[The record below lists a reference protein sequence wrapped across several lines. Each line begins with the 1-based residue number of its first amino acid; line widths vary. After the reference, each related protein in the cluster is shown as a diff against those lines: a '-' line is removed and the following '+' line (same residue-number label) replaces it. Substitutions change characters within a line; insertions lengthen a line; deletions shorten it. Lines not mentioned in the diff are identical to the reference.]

1 MSTSLPTSARIVVIG
16 GGVIG
21 TSIAYHLTRS
31 GEKDVVLL
39 EKSRLT
45 EGATWHAAGLVGQFR
60 SQQNLMSLM
69 NDSVKL
75 FDVLAEE
82 TGQEIDWHKF
92 GSLRLAQTEDRWKEL
107 LKSYSAA
114 QSVGFEMNLLT
125 PNEARDLY
133 PLIETGDLVG
143 AAFIPADGYI
153 DPNSLT
159 QAYAKG
165 TRANGGRIFEGV
177 MVKNL
182 LRNGNRITQVVTE
195 QGNIEVETVVNAAG
209 LWARQVGWMAGVEIP
224 AGVVE
229 HQYLVTEKSDLI
241 PAGLPAL
248 RDPDG
253 GFYVK
258 PEPGA
263 LAIGGWE
270 RQTSTVNPREG
281 FPWQNER
288 HLFDGDMDR
297 LEEFFEPAMR
307 RIPILA
313 ELGMRTIVNG
323 PIPISPDGEPIMGP
337 VPGLTNFFSACAF
350 TSGIAASGGA
360 GKAVANWILEGDPG
374 LDLWPFDIRRF
385 GPLHAG
391 RRFLHDRAVE
401 SYSKYYAIHWP
412 GEELESAR
420 GVRRSPLYQT
430 LKDQGAVF
438 GAKFGWERANW
449 FASGDIPQRDVFGF
463 DRPQEDITVGREHR
477 AAREGVVLIDMSSFT
492 KFEISGPQACQFL
505 QYLAVANVDKE
516 PGGATYT
523 QLCNERGGIEAD
535 VTIIRRSENCFWLIT
550 GSGFGVRDRHWIE
563 SHLQSNH
570 DQRSNSRRN
579 SDKQWARSGEQW
591 IQSGEQAIRS
601 NSPGFKQVEL
611 RDITSAHGVINLAGP
626 LARRVLQ
633 KVCDEDLSHEAF
645 PFMAAKDIRIG
656 YAPALAYRVT
666 FIGELGWELY
676 IPSEYLQYAY
686 EELQRAGEEFGI
698 TNIGYRA
705 IDSLRLEKR
714 YLAWGL
720 DITPDY
726 NPFEAGLQFL
736 IDWDKGGF
744 IGAEALTKIKH
755 EGVQQKLACLALDD
769 PLPVFGGE
777 AIFCGDKVVAQTTSG
792 NFGYSV
798 GKSLVLGY
806 LPVDVFSHSDF
817 SVQAFGKRSPASIV
831 KGAIYDPNREKILC

>member
-1 MSTSLPTSARIVVIG
+1 MASFPTSARIVIIG

-39 EKSRLT
+39 EKSNLT

-75 FDVLAEE
+75 FDNLVEE

-114 QSVGFEMNLLT
+114 QAVGFEMNLLT
-125 PNEARDLY
+125 PNEARDVY
-133 PLIETGDLVG
+133 PLIETADLVG

-165 TRANGGRIFEGV
+165 ARANGGRIFEGV
-177 MVKNL
+177 MANDL
-182 LRNGNRITQVVTE
+182 LRDGDRITHVVTE

-229 HQYLVTEKSDLI
+229 HQYLVTEKSDQI
-241 PAGLPAL
+241 PNGLPAL

-253 GFYVK
+253 GFYAK

-270 RQTSTVNPREG
+270 RQTNTVSPKEG

-297 LEEFFEPAMR
+297 LQEFFEPAMR
-307 RIPILA
+307 RIPVLG
-313 ELGMRTIVNG
+313 ELGLRTIVNG

-337 VPGLTNFFSACAF
+337 VPGLSNFYSACAF

-360 GKAVANWILEGDPG
+360 GKAVANWIVEGDPG

-385 GPLHAG
+385 GSLHAG
-391 RRFLHDRAVE
+391 QKFLHERAVE

-438 GAKFGWERANW
+438 GSKFGWERANW
-449 FASGDIPQRDVFGF
+449 FAHGYITQQEVNGF
-463 DRPQEDITVGREHR
+463 DRPQQELTVGREHR

-492 KFEISGPQACQFL
+492 KFEISGPGACQFL

-516 PGGATYT
+516 PGGASYT

-535 VTIIRRSENCFWLIT
+535 VTIIRHSQDCFWLIT
-550 GSGFGVRDRHWIE
+550 GSGLGVRDRHWIE
-563 SHLQSNH
+563 SHLQGNLN
-570 DQRSNSRRN
+570 QGINSRHC
-579 SDKQWARSGEQW
+579 SDEQ
-591 IQSGEQAIRS
+591 S
-601 NSPGFKQVEL
+601 NAPQFSQVVL
-611 RDITSAHGVINLAGP
+611 RDITSAYGVINIAGP
-626 LARRVLQ
+626 LARKVLQ
-633 KVCDEDLSHEAF
+633 KVCDEDLSHKAF
-645 PFMAAKDIRIG
+645 PFMSSMDIRIG
-656 YAPALAYRVT
+656 YAPALALRVT
-666 FIGELGWELY
+666 YIGELGWELY
-676 IPSEYLQYAY
+676 IPSEYLQYVY
-686 EELQRAGEEFGI
+686 QVLQQAGEEFGI
-698 TNIGYRA
+698 LNIGYRA

-714 YLAWGL
+714 YLAWGI

-726 NPFEAGLQFL
+726 NPFEAGLEFL
-736 IDWDKGGF
+736 INWHKGDF
-744 IGAEALTKIKH
+744 VGARALAAIKQN
-755 EGVQQKLACLALDD
+755 GVKQKLVCLILKD

-777 AIFCGDKVVAQTTSG
+777 AIFHGDKVVAQATSG
-792 NFGYSV
+792 NHGYSI
-798 GKSLVLGY
+798 GSSLVLAY
-806 LPVDVFSHSDF
+806 LPVELLEQSDF
-817 SVQAFGKRSPASIV
+817 AVEAFGKRSSATLI
-831 KGAIYDPNREKILC
+831 KGAAYDPGREKILC

>member
-1 MSTSLPTSARIVVIG
+1 MTATIPTSARIVIIG

-21 TSIAYHLTRS
+21 TSIAYHLTHA

-39 EKSRLT
+39 EKSHLT

-75 FDVLAEE
+75 FDGLAAA

-92 GSLRLAQTEDRWKEL
+92 GSIRLAQTADRWKEL

-114 QSVGFEMNLLT
+114 QAVGFEMNLLT
-125 PNEARDLY
+125 PNEAREIY
-133 PLIETGDLVG
+133 PLLATDDLVG

-165 TRANGGRIFEGV
+165 TRANGGSIFEKV
-177 MVKNL
+177 MVTDL
-182 LRNGNRITQVVTE
+182 LRTGNRITHVVTE
-195 QGNIEVETVVNAAG
+195 QGTIEAETVVNAAG

-229 HQYLVTEKSDLI
+229 HQYLVTEKSDRI
-241 PAGLPAL
+241 PDGLPAL

-253 GFYVK
+253 GFYAK

-270 RQTSTVNPREG
+270 KRTSSVNPREG

-288 HLFDGDMDR
+288 FLFDEDMDR
-297 LEEFFEPAMR
+297 LGEFFEPAMR
-307 RIPILA
+307 RIPVLG

-337 VPGLTNFFSACAF
+337 VPGLNNFFSACAF

-360 GKAVANWILEGDPG
+360 GKAIANWILEGDPG

-385 GPLHAG
+385 GALQAG
-391 RRFLHDRAVE
+391 QRFLHDRAVE

-438 GAKFGWERANW
+438 GSKFGWERANW
-449 FASGDIPQRDVFGF
+449 FAQGDIPQQDLLGF
-463 DRPQEDITVGREHR
+463 DRPQQDITIGREHR
-477 AAREGVVLIDMSSFT
+477 AAREGVVLIDMTSFT
-492 KFEISGPQACQFL
+492 KFEISGSDACKLL
-505 QYLAVANVDKE
+505 QYLAVANVDK
-516 PGGATYT
+516 PAGGATYT

-535 VTIIRRSENCFWLIT
+535 VTIIRRTEDCFWLIT
-550 GSGFGVRDRHWIE
+550 GSALGVRDRHWIE
-563 SHLQSNH
+563 SHLQQNR
-570 DQRSNSRRN
+570 DR
-579 SDKQWARSGEQW
+579 
-591 IQSGEQAIRS
+591 
-601 NSPGFKQVEL
+601 VEI
-611 RDITSAHGVINLAGP
+611 RDITSAYGVINLAGP
-626 LARRVLQ
+626 LARKVLE
-633 KVCDEDLSHEAF
+633 KVCDEDLSHAAF
-645 PFMAAKDIRIG
+645 PFTTTKDLRIG

-666 FIGELGWELY
+666 YIGELGWELY
-676 IPSEYLQYAY
+676 IPSEYLLYVY
-686 EELQRAGEEFGI
+686 ELLQQAGAEFGI

-714 YLAWGL
+714 YLAWGV

-736 IDWDKGGF
+736 IDWDKGNF
-744 IGAEALTKIKH
+744 IGAEALARIRQ
-755 EGVQQKLACLALDD
+755 EGVQQRLVCLALND
-769 PLPVFGGE
+769 PLTVFGGE
-777 AIFCGDKVVAQTTSG
+777 AVFCDNQVVAQTTSG

-798 GKSLVLGY
+798 GKSLALAY
-806 LPVDVFSHSDF
+806 LPVEVLDQQNFTLE
-817 SVQAFGKRSPASIV
+817 AFGERSAVSIIP
-831 KGAIYDPNREKILC
+831 GAIYDPERQNILC

>member
-1 MSTSLPTSARIVVIG
+1 MPASIPTSARIVIIG

-21 TSIAYHLTRS
+21 ASIAFHLTRS

-39 EKSRLT
+39 EKSHLT

-75 FDVLAEE
+75 FDVLVEE
-82 TGQEIDWHKF
+82 TGQEIDWRKF

-114 QSVGFEMNLLT
+114 QAVGFEMNLLT

-133 PLIETGDLVG
+133 PLIEIDDLVG

-165 TRANGGRIFEGV
+165 ARANGGRIFEGV

-182 LRNGNRITQVVTE
+182 LRNGDRITHVVTD

-209 LWARQVGWMAGVEIP
+209 LWARQIGWMAGVEIP

-253 GFYVK
+253 GFYAK

-270 RQTSTVNPREG
+270 RKTSCVNPKEG

-297 LEEFFEPAMR
+297 LEEFFEPALR
-307 RIPILA
+307 RIPVLG

-337 VPGLTNFFSACAF
+337 TPGLSNFFSACAF

-438 GAKFGWERANW
+438 GSKFGWERANW
-449 FASGDIPQRDVFGF
+449 FAHGEIPQQEVYGF
-463 DRPQEDITVGREHR
+463 DRPQQDITVGREHL
-477 AAREGVVLIDMSSFT
+477 AARKGVVLIDMSSFT
-492 KFEISGPQACQFL
+492 KFEITGSQACEYL
-505 QYLAVANVDKE
+505 NYLAVANVDNK

-535 VTIIRRSENCFWLIT
+535 VTIIRRSQDCFWLIT
-550 GSGFGVRDRHWIE
+550 GSGFGVRDRHWLE
-563 SHLQSNH
+563 SHLHGNFYRH
-570 DQRSNSRRN
+570 INSRHSGN
-579 SDKQWARSGEQW
+579 EQWTRSGEQW
-591 IQSGEQAIRS
+591 VQSGEQSMRPDT
-601 NSPGFKQVEL
+601 PGFDKAEL
-611 RDITSAHGVINLAGP
+611 RDITSAYGVINLAGP
-626 LARRVLQ
+626 LAREVLQ

-645 PFMAAKDIRIG
+645 PFMAAKDIRVG

-666 FIGELGWELY
+666 YIGELGWELY
-676 IPSEYLQYAY
+676 IPSEYLQYVY
-686 EELQRAGEEFGI
+686 EELQQAGEEFDI

-714 YLAWGL
+714 YLAWGV

-726 NPFEAGLQFL
+726 NPYEAGLQFL
-736 IDWDKGGF
+736 IDWDKGDF
-744 IGAEALTKIKH
+744 IGAEALARIRQ
-755 EGVQQKLACLALDD
+755 EGVRQKLVCLVLDN

-777 AIFCGDKVVAQTTSG
+777 AIFCGGKVVAQTTSG
-792 NFGYSV
+792 NFGYST

-806 LPVDVFSHSDF
+806 LPVDLLDHSDF
-817 SVQAFGKRSPASIV
+817 MVEAFGEQSPASIV
-831 KGAIYDPNREKILC
+831 KGAIYDPKREKILC

>member
-1 MSTSLPTSARIVVIG
+1 MAVSLPTSARIVIIG

-39 EKSRLT
+39 EKSKLT

-75 FDVLAEE
+75 FDVLADE
-82 TGQEIDWHKF
+82 TGQDPGWRKF

-114 QSVGFEMNLLT
+114 QAVGFEMNLLT
-125 PNEARDLY
+125 PNEARDVH
-133 PLIETGDLVG
+133 PLIETSDLVG

-165 TRANGGRIFEGV
+165 IRANGGRIFEGV
-177 MVKNL
+177 MVKDL
-182 LRNGNRITQVVTE
+182 LREKDRITHVVTD
-195 QGNIEVETVVNAAG
+195 QGSIQVETVVNAAG

-229 HQYLVTEKSDLI
+229 HQYLVTEKSDLV
-241 PAGLPAL
+241 PANLPAM

-253 GFYVK
+253 GFYAK

-270 RQTSTVNPREG
+270 RHTNTVNPIEG
-281 FPWQNER
+281 FPWANER
-288 HLFDGDMDR
+288 FLFDGNMDR
-297 LEEFFEPAMR
+297 LAEFFEPAMHR
-307 RIPILA
+307 LPVLG
-313 ELGMRTIVNG
+313 ELGMRTIING

-337 VPGLTNFFSACAF
+337 VPGLSNLFAACAF

-360 GKAVANWILEGDPG
+360 GKAAANWIMHGDPG
-374 LDLWPFDIRRF
+374 LDLWAFDIRRF

-391 RRFLHDRAVE
+391 ARFLHDRAVE
-401 SYSKYYAIHWP
+401 SYSKYYAINWP

-420 GVRRSPLYQT
+420 GVRRSPLYAT
-430 LKDQGAVF
+430 LKAQGAVF
-438 GAKFGWERANW
+438 GSKFGWERANW
-449 FASGDIPQRDVFGF
+449 FSYGDIPQQEVYGF
-463 DRPQEDITVGREHR
+463 DRPLQDITVGREHR
-477 AAREGVVLIDMSSFT
+477 AAREAVVLIDMSSFS
-492 KFEISGPQACQFL
+492 KFEISGPQACAFL
-505 QYLAVANVDKE
+505 QYLAVANVDRE

-535 VTIIRRSENCFWLIT
+535 VTIIRRSKNCFWLIT
-550 GSGFGVRDRHWIE
+550 GSGLGVRDRHWIE
-563 SHLQSNH
+563 TNLKNKL
-570 DQRSNSRRN
+570 DRPINS
-579 SDKQWARSGEQW
+579 KQWTRSGEQW
-591 IQSGEQAIRS
+591 IQSDEQSMRS
-601 NSPGFKQVEL
+601 KPPRFNDVEV

-626 LARRVLQ
+626 LARKVLE
-633 KVCDEDLSHEAF
+633 KVCDDDVSREAF

-666 FIGELGWELY
+666 YIGELGWELY

-686 EELQRAGEEFGI
+686 ELLQAAGEEFGI

-714 YLAWGL
+714 YLAWGV

-736 IDWDKGGF
+736 IDWNKGDF
-744 IGAEALTKIKH
+744 VGAEALARIKQ
-755 EGVQQKLACLALDD
+755 EGVKQKLVCLALDN

-777 AIFCGDKVVAQTTSG
+777 AIFCGDQVVAQTTSG
-792 NFGYSV
+792 NFGYST

-806 LPVDVFSHSDF
+806 LPVDLLDNDDF
-817 SVQAFGKRSPASIV
+817 SVEAFGERSTASIV
-831 KGAIYDPNREKILC
+831 KGAIYDPKREKILC